1 MCRPIGRECLLSLN
15 TQHITGDLGATQRSH
30 IHKRHNDSYHIH
42 MYLISCNA
50 GIPCRPNNLSIIQHR
65 INTNHTRTPSILK
78 HRMHITSNIHR
89 MGRTRKRRKH
99 QRHNIHQKRRRL
111 TTNIILGNIRLD
123 PRNSRRLPNY
133 NMELQ

>member
-1 MCRPIGRECLLSLN
+1 MCRSIGRECLLSLT
-15 TQHITGDLGATQRSH
+15 TQHNNGDLGATQRSH

-50 GIPCRPNNLSIIQHR
+50 GIPRRTNNPSIIQHR

-78 HRMHITSNIHR
+78 HRMHHTSNIHR
-89 MGRTRKRRKH
+89 MGRTTKRRKH
-99 QRHNIHQKRRRL
+99 QHHNIHQKRRRL
-111 TTNIILGNIRLD
+111 TTNIILGNFRLEPHIR
-123 PRNSRRLPNY
+123 RRVPNY